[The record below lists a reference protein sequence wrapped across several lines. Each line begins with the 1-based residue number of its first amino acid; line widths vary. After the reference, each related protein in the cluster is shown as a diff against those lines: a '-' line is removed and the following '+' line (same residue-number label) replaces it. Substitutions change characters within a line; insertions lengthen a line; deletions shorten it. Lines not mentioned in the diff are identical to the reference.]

1 MYIKL
6 DTMTFPEIIE
16 AVTQLSNDELAQL
29 QQVIYT
35 KQADA
40 IPDLS
45 LFETFSNDQLW
56 DVIRQPFN
64 AVQNIRLHQLTDQN
78 QMGKELTH
86 TEQQEVNQLIQAYDR
101 FILIRSMAM
110 VTLQKRGVDVMISE
124 MAPSV

>member
-1 MYIKL
+1 
-6 DTMTFPEIIE
+6 MTFPEIIE
-16 AVTQLSNDELAQL
+16 AVTQLSDDELAQL
-29 QQVIYT
+29 QQVIYI
-35 KQADA
+35 KQSDV

-86 TEQQEVNQLIQAYDR
+86 AEQQEVNQLIQAYDR

-110 VTLQKRGVDVMISE
+110 VTLQKRGVYRDTT
-124 MAPSV
+124 